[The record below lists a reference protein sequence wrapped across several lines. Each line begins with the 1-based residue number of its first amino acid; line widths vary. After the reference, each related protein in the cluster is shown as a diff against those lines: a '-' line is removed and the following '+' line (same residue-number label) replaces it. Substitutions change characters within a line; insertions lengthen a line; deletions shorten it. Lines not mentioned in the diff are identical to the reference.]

1 MTLLEKAREE
11 ATEVGVADQLLERL
25 AERIGGRASV
35 ETVFGPPVQRGDLTV
50 IPVARIR
57 WGVGGGGGASE
68 KDGATGSGGGGGL
81 AADPIGYLEIS
92 SSGATYR
99 PIAKPWANAGYVL
112 ALAAAAALVIRAI
125 ARLRA

>member
-1 MTLLEKAREE
+1 MTLLEEAREE
-11 ATEVGVADQLLERL
+11 AAEVGVADQLLERL

-35 ETVFGPPVQRGDLTV
+35 ETVFGPPVQSGDLTV

-81 AADPIGYLEIS
+81 AADPLGYLEGS